1 MVLKCITASNNSLTL
16 HKEYEVVALLMNDR
30 GVLYNLVDDHMRL
43 AYFTSS
49 QFEVTNNKLGD
60 DFVYQHSAGGHVK
73 LMPESLSYPS
83 FYEDFENHESV
94 ARAKFKARFPALA
107 DTCYSFV
114 EQVKY
119 KQDFI
124 TFLHLL
130 RDDLKTH
137 EWENKTLPDF
147 LEAMAAWV
155 GDMEGYY
162 WVKKQ
167 PMPEDINWKCFAD
180 ILMAATMYE

>member
-1 MVLKCITASNNSLTL
+1 MIVKCITPNAHSLTL
-16 HKEYEVVALLMNDR
+16 NKEYEVVAILMNDQ
-30 GVLYNLVDDHMRL
+30 GVRYNLVSDNMML
-43 AYFTSS
+43 AYFKASL
-49 QFEVTNNKLGD
+49 FEVTDNKLGD
-60 DFVYQHSAGGHVK
+60 DFIYQPSEGGRVSI
-73 LMPESLSYPS
+73 LPESLSYLS
-83 FYEDFENHESV
+83 FYEDFHNHEPI
-94 ARAKFKARFPALA
+94 ARAKFKARFPALV

-114 EQVKY
+114 DQVKY

-124 TFLHLL
+124 TFLQLL
-130 RDDLKTH
+130 RNDLKAH

-147 LEAMAAWV
+147 LEAMADWV